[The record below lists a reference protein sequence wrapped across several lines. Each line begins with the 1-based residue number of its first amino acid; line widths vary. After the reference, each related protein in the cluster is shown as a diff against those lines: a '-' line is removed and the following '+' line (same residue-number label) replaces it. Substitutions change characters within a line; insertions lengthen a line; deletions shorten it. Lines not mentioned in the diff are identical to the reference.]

1 MFYTFTGE
9 LWGEAE
15 KDSLGILSSLW
26 LSIGTLHFLPYSM
39 PNALFPDIKKKSI
52 KINVVRSF
60 ASLVTRVIF
69 YIDVYLLFFSL
80 VWQRWFKEE
89 FSFAQRHGVGNMRSL
104 VTLHGQEVDEE
115 DWQCSTCLYIFLFS
129 GTPTHDIVPLYSVWD
144 LATSVKAPWK
154 HPHRHA
160 QTFVS

>member
-1 MFYTFTGE
+1 MGE
-9 LWGEAE
+9 L
-15 KDSLGILSSLW
+15 LGGGRERQSCNSSLW
-26 LSIGTLHFLPYSM
+26 LSIGTLHFLPYSV
-39 PNALFPDIKKKSI
+39 PNALFPDIKKSI
-52 KINVVRSF
+52 KVNVVRSF

-69 YIDVYLLFFSL
+69 YIYVYLLFFSL

-89 FSFAQRHGVGNMRSL
+89 FIFAQRHGVGNMRSL
-104 VTLHGQEVDEE
+104 VTLRGQEVEEE
-115 DWQCSTCLYIFLFS
+115 DWQCSTCFYIFIFS
-129 GTPTHDIVPLYSVWD
+129 GTPTRGVVPLYSVWF